1 MMKNRMRLCF
11 GSLLLGMLIVLMF
24 QLRTNAVQ
32 PTLEMKIDRFITHQM
47 TTQHIPGLALAITYG
62 DQVLH
67 VKGYGKSNA
76 QQPVTPQTQFPI
88 ASLSKSFTAIAVLQ
102 LVEAGKIDLDAPVKR
117 YLPEFTLADA
127 KTANQITVRHLLNH
141 TSGLSD
147 LSFSEAFLPQ
157 PITNAERVRSLQKAR
172 PVALPGAEF
181 HYFNPNYDVLARV
194 VEVVSG
200 QSFGEYLR
208 SHIFTPLQMSQTF
221 HATTM
226 DEAQQQA
233 ISMAT
238 GHLMAFA
245 IPFAAPELSGYL
257 GGNAGVISTAEDMA
271 KYLILHTNEGRFEDK
286 QLLTSDSMALMHTP
300 PPQIKSP
307 YAMGWF
313 VTTENDRKILQH
325 NGILS
330 TFYTDVAVLP
340 NEKYSIA
347 LLCSISA
354 SSLIAFAL
362 PQIKAGLIQLL
373 TDGTLPSSGF
383 SINLWG
389 VSLTIL
395 TVIGVALAIRS
406 LLNFPRWKRNI
417 HVTPRWQILLGIA
430 WMFFPLV
437 VVLAMPWLV
446 GMMSDRIFNYQQLF
460 RAMPDVMLWL
470 GLCAGFGLVNGT
482 TRLNTYANNR
492 HSKASER

>member
-1 MMKNRMRLCF
+1 MKNRMRLRYRL
-11 GSLLLGMLIVLMF
+11 LLLGTLIVLMCQF
-24 QLRTNAVQ
+24 KTDATQ

-47 TTQHIPGLALAITYG
+47 TTQHIPGLALAITHEN
-62 DQVLH
+62 QVMY
-67 VKGYGKSNA
+67 VKGYGKANT
-76 QQPVTPQTQFPI
+76 QQLVTPQTQFPI

-117 YLPEFTLADA
+117 YLTEFTLADT

-147 LSFSEAFLPQ
+147 FGFSEAFLPQ
-157 PITNAERVRSLQKAR
+157 PITNAERVQSLQKAR
-172 PVALPGAEF
+172 PVALPRTRF

-226 DEAQQQA
+226 AEALHLGDR
-233 ISMAT
+233 MAT

-245 IPFAAPELSGYL
+245 IPFAVPEQSGYL

-300 PPQIKSP
+300 PPQINSP

-313 VTTENDRKILQH
+313 VTTENGRKILQH

-340 NEKYSIA
+340 NEKYGIA
-347 LLCSISA
+347 LLYSISA

-406 LLNFPRWKRNI
+406 LLDFPRWKRNI

-446 GMMSDRIFNYQQLF
+446 GMMSDRIFNYMQLF
-460 RAMPDVMLWL
+460 RAMPDVMVWL
-470 GLCAGFGLVNGT
+470 GLCAGLGSINGT
-482 TRLNTYANNR
+482 IRLIVFANNGQ
-492 HSKASER
+492 S

>member
-1 MMKNRMRLCF
+1 MKNRMRLRYRL
-11 GSLLLGMLIVLMF
+11 LLLGTLIVLVF
-24 QLRTNAVQ
+24 QLRANAAQ
-32 PTLEMKIDRFITHQM
+32 PTLEVKIDRFITHQI
-47 TTQHIPGLALAITYG
+47 TTQHIPGLSLAITHKN
-62 DQVLH
+62 QVMY
-67 VKGYGKSNA
+67 VKGYDKANA

-88 ASLSKSFTAIAVLQ
+88 ASLSKSFTAIAVLK
-102 LVEAGKIDLDAPVKR
+102 LVEAGQIDLDAPVKQ
-117 YLPEFTLADA
+117 YLPNFTLVDTQTAD
-127 KTANQITVRHLLNH
+127 QITIRHLLNH

-147 LSFSEAFLPQ
+147 FGFSEAFLSQ
-157 PITNAERVRSLQKAR
+157 PTTNAERVDSLHSAR
-172 PVALPGAEF
+172 PVAEPGTEF
-181 HYFNPNYDVLARV
+181 HYFNPNYDVLAQV

-200 QSFGEYLR
+200 QEFGQYLR

-221 HATTM
+221 YATTM
-226 DEAQQQA
+226 AEALQRGDR
-233 ISMAT
+233 MAT

-245 IPFAAPELSGYL
+245 TPFAVQELSGYL

-271 KYLILHTNEGRFEDK
+271 KYLILHTNEERFEDK

-300 PPQIKSP
+300 PPQLKSP

-313 VTTENDRKILQH
+313 VTTENGRKIFQH

-330 TFYTDVAVLP
+330 TFYTDVAILP

-347 LLCSISA
+347 LLYSISA
-354 SSLIAFAL
+354 SPLIAFAL

-373 TDGTLPSSGF
+373 IDGTPPSSGF

-389 VSLTIL
+389 VSLAIL

-406 LLNFPRWKRNI
+406 LLDFPQWKRKR
-417 HVTPRWQILLGIA
+417 HTTPQWQIVLGIT

-460 RAMPDVMLWL
+460 RAMPDVMVWM
-470 GLCAGFGLVNGT
+470 GLCAGLGSINGT
-482 TRLNTYANNR
+482 IRLTGLWT
-492 HSKASER
+492 KE

>member
-1 MMKNRMRLCF
+1 MRLRYRLF
-11 GSLLLGMLIVLMF
+11 LLGTLIMLAF
-24 QLRTNAVQ
+24 QLRANAVQ

-47 TTQHIPGLALAITYG
+47 TTQHIPGLALAITHEN
-62 DQVLH
+62 QVMY
-67 VKGYGKSNA
+67 VKGYGKANTR
-76 QQPVTPQTQFPI
+76 QLVTPQTQFLI

-102 LVEAGKIDLDAPVKR
+102 LVEAGKIDLDASVKR
-117 YLPEFTLADA
+117 YLPEFTLADT

-147 LSFSEAFLPQ
+147 RSFAEAFLPQ
-157 PITNAERVRSLQKAR
+157 PTTNAERVESLRNAR
-172 PVALPGAEF
+172 PVAAPGTQF

-200 QSFGEYLR
+200 QSFGEYVR
-208 SHIFTPLQMSQTF
+208 SHLFTPLQMSQTF

-226 DEAQQQA
+226 AEALQQGDR
-233 ISMAT
+233 MAT

-245 IPFAAPELSGYL
+245 IPFTAPELSGYL

-271 KYLILHTNEGRFEDK
+271 KYLILHTNEGRFEDT

-313 VTTENDRKILQH
+313 VPTENGRKILHH

-340 NEKYSIA
+340 SEKYGIA
-347 LLCSISA
+347 LLYSISA

-406 LLNFPRWKRNI
+406 LLDFSRWKRNI

-470 GLCAGFGLVNGT
+470 SLCAGFSLVNGT
-482 TRLNTYANNR
+482 TRLNTCANNR
-492 HSKASER
+492 QSKENER